1 MNSSSSLRRVAP
13 LLFLS
18 GACAL
23 IYQVAWFRELRLIF
37 GASTA
42 ASAAVLG
49 VFMGGLGIG
58 GRVLGKRADRA
69 KNPLDLYARLE
80 AGVAVGAA
88 ITPALV
94 RVAQLVYLGVG
105 GAVTLGSAGATLV
118 RLVLSVLVL
127 GPPALL
133 MGGTLPAMA
142 RAVEQTSDAGRQ
154 RVALLYGV
162 NTLGA
167 VVGTVGANFVLI
179 EVFGTRL
186 TLWLACLV
194 NVLVAMIARMMA
206 RGTTARNA
214 KAARS
219 EKEDE
224 EEGAPG
230 ARVETGLPA
239 SLRWFPAFAA
249 GVSGLAFMLMELVW
263 YRMLAPLLGGSSY
276 TFGLIL
282 AIALLGIGIGGLAYA
297 RTKRPATLS
306 MFAVTCALEAL
317 ALALPYALGDKLA
330 LLALLLRPLTRA
342 SFAASVLSWSVIA
355 AIVVLPAAIISGYQ
369 FSLVIGLYG
378 RGAKNVARDVGNAYL
393 ANTIG
398 SILGSIGGGFG
409 LLPLLSAPRCWQA
422 VTLLLLAVACL
433 ATVLDVRLRRLS
445 LEALASVVIAVPAAL
460 MLAATGPTHVWRH
473 SGIGAG
479 RADLGKDTSRQ
490 SIDAFVAKARAKI
503 VWEMD
508 GLESSVALGNDHGYN
523 FIVNGKI
530 DGHII
535 ADSGTQVMS
544 GLLAA
549 LLHQDPKRT
558 LVIGL
563 GTGSTAGWLGAI
575 PSMEHVEVVELE
587 PAILR
592 VARDCGPANMNVMDN
607 PKVHVTLGD
616 AREVLRTTRERYD
629 IVFSEP
635 SNPYRAGISSL
646 YTEEFYR
653 AAAERLADGGLFV
666 QWVQTYEID
675 GGAVATAA
683 VTLRHVFPS
692 VAIWRTERGDLLLVG
707 SRSRDPVDVSRI
719 RERLATEPYRTAARS
734 AWRTTSAEGVLSHFV
749 AVPKFVD
756 LLAEQRLGV
765 VNTDDQN
772 FLEFAFA
779 RNVGNQ
785 RSVADELD
793 GLVARLGLD
802 RPEVEGSFD
811 PLLVE
816 EEKLVAKVLNK
827 VPVSP
832 DPSAPALAPLA
843 AALRSFQL
851 DDFAG
856 GLRAWSALSRPPRTH
871 HEAIRVANAAAYTGD
886 ARAEEL
892 VPDGTPPAE
901 RNLLRGIWLTR
912 NNRPVEAVDLFE
924 RGFVEA
930 RTDPWV
936 HTPTMLI
943 ALDFAAKL
951 GDRNPPVARR
961 LAVAVSE
968 PFAVEGFRWS
978 RIDAYVRLA
987 RVAED
992 PKLCVKA
999 IESIEPLPMEHL
1011 LLESRVLCF
1020 KQANDPR
1027 LPDAE
1032 VEFGRLLSYTRPFG
1046 ADIPTPPGRKRPPPP
1061 VLDAPDPPRPI
1072 EDATL
1077 GLDAGTDAESS
1088 SP

>member
-80 AGVAVGAA
+80 LGVAVAAA

-105 GAVTLGSAGATLV
+105 GAATLGSAGATLV
-118 RLVLSVLVL
+118 RLVLSVVVL

-142 RAVEQTSDAGRQ
+142 RAVEQASDAGRQ
-154 RVALLYGV
+154 RVAVLYGV

-194 NVLVAMIARMMA
+194 NVLVAVIARVMA
-206 RGTTARNA
+206 RGAIGRDA
-214 KAARS
+214 KAAS
-219 EKEDE
+219 SGD
-224 EEGAPG
+224 EGAAPR
-230 ARVETGLPA
+230 AHAETGLPA
-239 SLRWFPAFAA
+239 SLRWFPPFAA
-249 GVSGLAFMLMELVW
+249 GISGLAFMLMELVW

-282 AIALLGIGIGGLAYA
+282 AIALFGIGIGGLAYA

-330 LLALLLRPLTRA
+330 LFALLLRPLARA
-342 SFAASVLSWSVIA
+342 SFATSVLSWSVIA

-398 SILGSIGGGFG
+398 SIAGSIGGGFG
-409 LLPLLSAPRCWQA
+409 LIPLLSAPRCWQA
-422 VTLLLLAVACL
+422 VAVLLLAVACL
-433 ATVLDVRLRRLS
+433 ATVLDVRERRLS
-445 LEALASVVIAVPAAL
+445 LGALASVVIAVPAAL

-479 RADLGKDTSRQ
+479 RADLGMDVSRKG
-490 SIDAFVAKARAKI
+490 IEAFVSKARAKI

-508 GLESSVALGNDHGYN
+508 GLESSVALGDDHGYN

-549 LLHQDPKRT
+549 LLHPNPRRA

-575 PSMEHVEVVELE
+575 PSMDHIEVLELE
-587 PAILR
+587 PAIVR

-653 AAAERLADGGLFV
+653 AAAERLADGGFFV

-675 GGAVATAA
+675 AGAVATAA
-683 VTLRHVFPS
+683 VTLRQVFPS
-692 VAIWRTERGDLLLVG
+692 VAVWSTERGDLVLIG
-707 SRSRDPVDVSRI
+707 SHARQPVDVTRI

-734 AWRTTSAEGVLSHFV
+734 AWRTTSAEGVLAHFV
-749 AVPKFVD
+749 ATPQFVD
-756 LLAEQRLGV
+756 TLAEQGLGA

-785 RSVADELD
+785 RRVADEIYNFA
-793 GLVARLGLD
+793 ARLGVD
-802 RPEVEGSFD
+802 RPEVEGMFD
-811 PLLVE
+811 PLLVQ
-816 EEKLVAKVLNK
+816 EEKVLERVLQK
-827 VPVSP
+827 LPAAPGPDVP
-832 DPSAPALAPLA
+832 PALV
-843 AALRSFQL
+843 AALRSFQA

-856 GLRAWSALSRPPRTH
+856 GLRAWSTLGRAPRTY
-871 HEAIRVANAAAYTGD
+871 HEAMLVANAAAFVGD
-886 ARAEEL
+886 ERTETLIPE
-892 VPDGTPPAE
+892 GTPPAE
-901 RNLLRGIWLTR
+901 QSLLRGILRFR
-912 NNRPVEAVDLFE
+912 NNDPVAAVELFE

-930 RTDPWV
+930 RTEPWV
-936 HTPTMLI
+936 HPSTMLI
-943 ALDFAAKL
+943 ALDLVLKL
-951 GDRNPPVARR
+951 GHKDPPVARR
-961 LAVAVSE
+961 LAVALSE
-968 PFAVEGFRWS
+968 PFAVESFRWS
-978 RIDAYVRLA
+978 RIEAFMRLA
-987 RVAED
+987 RAAED
-992 PKLCVKA
+992 PKLCVQA
-999 IESIEPLPMEHL
+999 IERNEPFPMEHVY
-1011 LLESRVLCF
+1011 LESRVICF
-1020 KQANDPR
+1020 TQANHPR
-1027 LPDAE
+1027 LAEAEDA
-1032 VEFGRLLSYTRPFG
+1032 FGRLLANTRPFG
-1046 ADIPTPPGRKRPPPP
+1046 ADIPTPPGQKRPSPP
-1061 VLDAPDPPRPI
+1061 VVDAPEPPRPV

-1077 GLDAGTDAESS
+1077 GLDAGKDAESS